1 MFCNTCLFFTKNR
14 PIKQQ
19 RLTNEISLVERF
31 FYIVIISLYRLYI
44 FVKNNSILTKYGT
57 TLHTRPKQRKIIKKF
72 QLQRFQKPCRTF
84 HSKIAILMPF
94 MDIFPLN
101 SFFFSIWTI
110 FGHFSHV
117 CVVPTIPQINLEAE
131 DSKEFYLNCKYE

>member
-1 MFCNTCLFFTKNR
+1 MPPSLQFNAYIWSQKIIYQNCNEILLCLIFLWPCVLILFVNAHNIHTEFQKYRADFWWKIHVHFFTKDR

-57 TLHTRPKQRKIIKKF
+57 TLHTRPKQRKIIKEF
-72 QLQRFQKPCRTF
+72 QLQRF
-84 HSKIAILMPF
+84 
-94 MDIFPLN
+94 
-101 SFFFSIWTI
+101 
-110 FGHFSHV
+110 
-117 CVVPTIPQINLEAE
+117 
-131 DSKEFYLNCKYE
+131 